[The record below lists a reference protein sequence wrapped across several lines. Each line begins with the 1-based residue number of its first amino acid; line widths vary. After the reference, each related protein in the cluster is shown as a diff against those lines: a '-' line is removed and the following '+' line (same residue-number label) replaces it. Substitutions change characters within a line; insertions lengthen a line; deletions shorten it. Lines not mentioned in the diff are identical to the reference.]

1 MPKPFATRAGLR
13 TLMRSVT
20 VAHDALPWRIRRL
33 DDATVELRADA
44 DRRRACADPRGRRL
58 GIAFGSALFN
68 LRLAVRMTGHD
79 ARVLPAPHAGAE
91 RGVTA
96 LVRAEKSAPPSEEER
111 RLYAVLGHEAQAGC
125 GSGAAS
131 GGVPPGS
138 GGAVGTYEPGASD
151 GRAVLVELVTAAHL
165 EGATLLLVGGQAARR
180 ALGRGPAPDVVG
192 WSSEGGVLF
201 TRGDGP
207 RDWLRAGQAL
217 QRVLLTAAV
226 HGVLSAPADPG
237 ESPGPGGVGGPG
249 GRFGHAQLLLRFTHP
264 AEGREREE
272 NAAPA
277 GRADRERAEVAAPD
291 ARRGGGPGV
300 ERGADPDVGCGAD
313 PDVGCGAGSGVG
325 CGGGPGVGPGVGFA
339 GGNGS

>member
-79 ARVLPAPHAGAE
+79 ARVLPAPHAGPE

-111 RLYAVLGHEAQAGC
+111 RLYAVLGHEAQAGR
-125 GSGAAS
+125 GRDAAPGGMPSGGGAA
-131 GGVPPGS
+131 
-138 GGAVGTYEPGASD
+138 GTHGPGASD

-165 EGATLLLVGGQAARR
+165 EGATLLLVGGRAARR

-217 QRVLLTAAV
+217 QRVLLTAAA
-226 HGVLSAPADPG
+226 HGVLPAPADPG
-237 ESPGPGGVGGPG
+237 EGHGPLGSG
-249 GRFGHAQLLLRFTHP
+249 GRFGHAQLLLRFADP
-264 AEGREREE
+264 AEGRGREE
-272 NAAPA
+272 NATPA
-277 GRADRERAEVAAPD
+277 GRADREPAEAAGPD
-291 ARRGGGPGV
+291 A
-300 ERGADPDVGCGAD
+300 GCGAG
-313 PDVGCGAGSGVG
+313 PGREAGRGAGSHVGCGAGSDVG
-325 CGGGPGVGPGVGFA
+325 CGGGPEAGPAAGFT